1 MNQIKDIVEKAKQIV
16 SVCQE
21 EKNIYK
27 NKLYKQVREKYHVR
41 IEDGEE
47 CYILIPKK
55 EIYPNEDPDGY
66 PFDIMEFLDG
76 QPKNKNLWKIPAI
89 VGGLQDEMVKRIKMR
104 CNLKELDIDECCASF
119 IVDDYLTFEGSLW
132 AEDYNNLTVKTTRP
146 VLRKR

>member
-1 MNQIKDIVEKAKQIV
+1 
-16 SVCQE
+16 
-21 EKNIYK
+21 
-27 NKLYKQVREKYHVR
+27 
-41 IEDGEE
+41 
-47 CYILIPKK
+47 
-55 EIYPNEDPDGY
+55 
-66 PFDIMEFLDG
+66 MEFLDG